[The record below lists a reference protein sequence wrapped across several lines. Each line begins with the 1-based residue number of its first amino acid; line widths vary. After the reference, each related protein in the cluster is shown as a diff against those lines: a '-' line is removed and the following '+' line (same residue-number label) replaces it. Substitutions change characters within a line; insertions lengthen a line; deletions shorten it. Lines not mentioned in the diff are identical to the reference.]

1 VTLDDLRVKAQ
12 AVLVHSD
19 NIGEDW
25 FGEQELRSLLIANGS
40 PDAPYIA
47 AASPQQVLKLIAAVE
62 AAKKALAALEEVT
75 QLLDVALGVVGRCHP
90 DGPAAKARDA
100 IAALRS
106 ALKELE

>member
-62 AAKKALAALEEVT
+62 AAKRLMFPEKMATLYHQRKVREE
-75 QLLDVALGVVGRCHP
+75 HE
-90 DGPAAKARDA
+90 
-100 IAALRS
+100 AALRS